1 MKKSIFLILISCMSF
16 CATRAAAQSVDS
28 LQVVIDSLSV
38 KVANLEQELA
48 FLKID
53 AEINDLDTEI
63 SIRSIEVSNI
73 LTNLYIGGSS
83 AISQMRELYKA
94 LQGNI
99 KYIKDKVDSLQ
110 ERVSSSEDSFS
121 AFKYVSLSLNMIGV
135 LQSYSNLE
143 ERMSIIEDALY

>member
-63 SIRSIEVSNI
+63 V
-73 LTNLYIGGSS
+73 
-83 AISQMRELYKA
+83 
-94 LQGNI
+94 
-99 KYIKDKVDSLQ
+99 
-110 ERVSSSEDSFS
+110 
-121 AFKYVSLSLNMIGV
+121 YV
-135 LQSYSNLE
+135 
-143 ERMSIIEDALY
+143 R